1 MNLEA
6 FLWLFLPVFVAGG
19 SALLS
24 YYIMQARMEVAL
36 AKERESLAEARA
48 TIVSHKITL
57 EERVKATEE
66 SSKRKALDDFMQD
79 IRTEERSYVR
89 EFKSLEGSRKTM
101 VMQER
106 LFFRN
111 IPLSNWIEHEMLV
124 EEDRDLN
131 RLPRESVFA
140 SAALPST
147 ETTQIQVAQ
156 AQAAQIP
163 AATFTE
169 ETPAA
174 ASISATQ
181 GAPETRVA
189 ITRLLSE
196 VGPQRNA
203 PNHMESQRDALLN
216 MESQRN
222 ALLNVESQRDGL
234 LNEVGPQGNPPSAS
248 RRGGSNVRLIWLYRY
263 GPARCVSRSPLSNA
277 SP

>member
-1 MNLEA
+1 MQLEA

-57 EERVKATEE
+57 EERVRATEE
-66 SSKRKALDDFMQD
+66 SAKRKALDDFMQD

-89 EFKSLEGSRKTM
+89 ESRSLEGSRKTM

-124 EEDRDLN
+124 EDGRDLN
-131 RLPRESVFA
+131 QLPRESVFA
-140 SAALPST
+140 PAALPST
-147 ETTQIQVAQ
+147 ESTQV
-156 AQAAQIP
+156 QAAQIP
-163 AATFTE
+163 APLTGAA
-169 ETPAA
+169 PSA
-174 ASISATQ
+174 ASTT
-181 GAPETRVA
+181 PETRVA

-196 VGPQRNA
+196 VGPPRNVPPSHVELQRDA
-203 PNHMESQRDALLN
+203 LLSVESQRDALLN
-216 MESQRN
+216 VESQRN
-222 ALLNVESQRDGL
+222 ALLNEVAPQRNAL
-234 LNEVGPQGNPPSAS
+234 LGPTVLTPHAAAFGAQ
-248 RRGGSNVRLIWLYRY
+248 
-263 GPARCVSRSPLSNA
+263 
-277 SP
+277 